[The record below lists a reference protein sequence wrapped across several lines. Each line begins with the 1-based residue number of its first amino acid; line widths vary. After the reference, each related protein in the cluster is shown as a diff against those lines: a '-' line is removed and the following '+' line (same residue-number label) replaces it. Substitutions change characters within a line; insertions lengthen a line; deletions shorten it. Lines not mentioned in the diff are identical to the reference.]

1 MAKETLL
8 QSLRKTR
15 SSNKTKI
22 IYRWPE
28 IREALEAGFEKKH
41 IFDELVKK
49 DKLTISYAQFTRITK
64 ELSVKEVNH
73 PASVSVSSGKAAL
86 KKTPSKKK
94 ENPSQRE
101 PADLADGSVTEGPII
116 PKSPEIRRFKH
127 NPIPDEEELYG
138 E

>member
-64 ELSVKEVNH
+64 ELAVKEVNQVLN
-73 PASVSVSSGKAAL
+73 VSVISNQAAL
-86 KKTPSKKK
+86 EKTPPMRK
-94 ENPSQRE
+94 ENPSLRE